1 MKKAALLFAFFAFLA
16 VPAWAAPKTMSLTVD
31 HGESL
36 MLSGPATSVFVAN
49 PEIADV
55 QVMSPTQVMLF
66 GKRTGETSF
75 MATDSKGAVL
85 AERTLIVSQDLSL
98 LRQELKTA
106 IPGSSI
112 RVSSV
117 PGGIVLTGTANDA
130 AAIADA
136 YKIAQRFLPQG
147 GDIINRATVTGSNQV
162 HIRVRFA
169 EVQRTVDNSL
179 GFNWQSLLHAGGI
192 TFGLATGNA
201 VEMAGAGVFNTG
213 AANNSG
219 LFPRP
224 NNPSLSMPNNVIG
237 SAYTGR
243 RFTVDTMIDALAQNG
258 FLTILAEPN
267 LTAMSGE
274 TANFL
279 AGGQFPI
286 PIPQGN
292 GTISVQFQPYGISLA
307 FTPTLLSGDRISLHV
322 RPEVSELTQTGAV
335 VSSNIS
341 VPALITRKAE
351 TTVEVGSGESFAIAG
366 LMNNSQTQSV
376 TKFPGLGDLPVLGT
390 LFRSDHFINGQT
402 ELVVIITPYIVKPSK
417 KQLALPTDG
426 FAPPTES
433 ERLLDHRYTNA
444 DPSTRPTSGDPVA
457 VSESPEAAPVKPV
470 TMAPELSQSAE
481 PLLTKTAE
489 PIAVKSLPETEPSVK
504 APEPLKASSANH
516 PAYVAKKPEKTPAA
530 TSTPVSHAAE
540 TALAIPPLPG
550 SLIPAS
556 ATPLVL
562 HPAGDADKSSGGLI
576 VE

>member
-1 MKKAALLFAFFAFLA
+1 MKKAALIFTFLA
-16 VPAWAAPKTMSLTVD
+16 LLSGAAFAAPAKTMSLMVD

-36 MLSGPATSVFVAN
+36 MLSGPAASVFVAN

-66 GKRTGETSF
+66 GKRTGQTTF
-75 MATDSKGAVL
+75 MATDSKGVIL
-85 AERTLIVSQDLSL
+85 AERTLVVSQDLAL
-98 LRQELKTA
+98 LRQELSAA
-106 IPGSSI
+106 IPGHAI
-112 RVSSV
+112 RVSAV

-130 AAIADA
+130 TAIADA

-179 GFNWQSLLHAGGI
+179 GFNWQNLLSAGGGI
-192 TFGLATGNA
+192 TLGTAIGNG
-201 VEMAGAGVFNTG
+201 VDMVGSGVFNSG
-213 AANNSG
+213 ALNTTG

-224 NNPSLSMPNNVIG
+224 NNSTLSTPNDVAG
-237 SAYTGR
+237 FSYTGKR
-243 RFTVDTMIDALAQNG
+243 WSVDGMIDALARNG

-292 GTISVQFQPYGISLA
+292 GTISIQFQPYGISLA
-307 FTPTLLSGDRISLHV
+307 FTPTLLSGDRISVHV
-322 RPEVSELTQTGAV
+322 RPEVSELTETGAV

-351 TTVEVGSGESFAIAG
+351 TTVEVASGESFAIAG
-366 LMNNSQTQSV
+366 LMNSSQTQSV
-376 TKFPGLGDLPVLGT
+376 TKFPGLGDLPVLGA

-426 FAPPTES
+426 VAPPTEA
-433 ERLLDHRYTNA
+433 ERLLEQRYTTA
-444 DPSTRPTSGDPVA
+444 DPNARPLSGEPVG
-457 VSESPEAAPVKPV
+457 VSEAPDAAPVKPV
-470 TMAPELSQSAE
+470 TMAPELSKE
-481 PLLTKTAE
+481 PLLKDEA
-489 PIAVKSLPETEPSVK
+489 ASFVRLPEKAPAEVK
-504 APEPLKASSANH
+504 APQNAVVKAPPAPAKTPLKAATVK
-516 PAYVAKKPEKTPAA
+516 PIAAKAPENA
-530 TSTPVSHAAE
+530 
-540 TALAIPPLPG
+540 ALAIPPLP
-550 SLIPAS
+550 AS
-556 ATPLVL
+556 VADAAVPLVL
-562 HPAGDADKSSGGLI
+562 HPPGDADKSSGGLI